1 MRIKIMSISPET
13 VYENL
18 NLLDKVDVTTSA
30 LYRQQAQEILANQ
43 KISLQWRQ
51 KIADRLYQANN
62 RLTMVNIAD
71 NDSY

>member
-1 MRIKIMSISPET
+1 MSISPET

>member
-1 MRIKIMSISPET
+1 MSISPET

-18 NLLDKVDVTTSA
+18 SLLEQADVTTNA

-43 KISLQWRQ
+43 KVSLEWRQ

>member
-1 MRIKIMSISPET
+1 MSISPET

-18 NLLDKVDVTTSA
+18 SLLEKVDVATSA
-30 LYRQQAQEILANQ
+30 LYRQLAQEILANP
-43 KISLQWRQ
+43 KVSLQWRQ

-62 RLTMVNIAD
+62 RLTMKIAD